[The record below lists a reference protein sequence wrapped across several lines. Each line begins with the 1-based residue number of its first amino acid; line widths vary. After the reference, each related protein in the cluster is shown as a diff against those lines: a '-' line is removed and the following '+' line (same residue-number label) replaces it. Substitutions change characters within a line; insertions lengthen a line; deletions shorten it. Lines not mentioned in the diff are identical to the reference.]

1 MHQGDLDGKKG
12 VYHINAVDEVTQFEV
27 VCTVERI
34 SEQYLL
40 PALEQLLETFPF
52 RVLGFHSD
60 NGSEYINQRVTGLL
74 EKLRIEFIKSRS
86 RQSND
91 NALAESKNGAV
102 VRKQFGYSHIPQ
114 RFAALINDFNRQ
126 YLNPYINFH
135 RPCFF
140 PETRTDDQSKQ
151 RKVYRYETMMTPYDK
166 LKSLPGAED
175 YLKPGVRFE
184 TLDSVAHQIS
194 DNQAADRLQKARQT
208 HFKTIQG
215 RALKTG

>member
-1 MHQGDLDGKKG
+1 M
-12 VYHINAVDEVTQFEV
+12 
-27 VCTVERI
+27 
-34 SEQYLL
+34 
-40 PALEQLLETFPF
+40 EQLLDTFPF
-52 RVLGFHSD
+52 QVLGFHSD
-60 NGSEYINQRVTGLL
+60 NGSEYINRTVAALL
-74 EKLRIEFIKSRS
+74 EKLRIEFTKSRS

-102 VRKQFGYSHIPQ
+102 VRKLFGYSHIPQ
-114 RFAALINDFNRQ
+114 RFAPLINDFNQQ

-140 PETRTDDQSKQ
+140 PETRTDSQGKQ

-166 LKSLPGAED
+166 LKSLPKAED

-184 TLDSVAHQIS
+184 TLDTVAHQIS

-208 HFKTIQG
+208 LFRTIQG
-215 RALKTG
+215 RTLKTG